1 VTAGLRCIGLK
12 RRDRQC
18 GRPDGRVNT
27 DMDDPNPDSPLLSA
41 TLNPLEAAHLAY
53 MRADYE
59 NARRILDSLL
69 AADPRNET
77 ALRLRDLAERAQAD
91 SCAAE
96 AARECWL
103 SRLQPSGIMFA
114 GVVLLAVGFLALG
127 AWAAVDPVRL
137 ALLHGL
143 TGQARYPSG
152 TVYISAPVHF
162 LFARPLLLLAVGLY
176 LSYTCLRHILSLNSR
191 DSDRA

>member
-1 VTAGLRCIGLK
+1 
-12 RRDRQC
+12 
-18 GRPDGRVNT
+18 
-27 DMDDPNPDSPLLSA
+27 
-41 TLNPLEAAHLAY
+41 

-77 ALRLRDLAERAQAD
+77 ALRLRDLAERAQVH

-96 AARECWL
+96 TARECWP
-103 SRLQPSGIMFA
+103 SRLQPSGIVFA

-152 TVYISAPVHF
+152 TVYVSAPVHF

-176 LSYTCLRHILSLNSR
+176 LSYTCLRHILRLNTR
-191 DSDRA
+191 HSDRA